1 MRRLFKLA
9 GLLLLLP
16 VASLLAY
23 IAIAYVQVLFP
34 LNSRPSD
41 AVTTAT
47 SVEAYVVTNGVHT
60 DLVFPLK
67 TATIDWERYFPKK
80 HFIAVPT
87 TAAYIAIGWGDR
99 EFYLYTPEWKDL
111 TVATA
116 LGAMTGQH
124 ASVLHVTYLSEEDL
138 RQHAYRLPLS
148 EENYQAL
155 ISYVLASAAML
166 DQGLVPVANAHYSP
180 QDAFYEARGTYSLFN
195 TCNSWTGTGLQRA
208 GARVGWWTPFDAL
221 VTWYLPRYQTEQ
233 TGQTGHAAS
242 GPERPKPAG
251 ALPP

>member
-1 MRRLFKLA
+1 MRRLVKLA

-23 IAIAYVQVLFP
+23 IAIAYVLVLFP
-34 LNSRPSD
+34 LNSRPSG
-41 AVTTAT
+41 TAT
-47 SVEAYVVTNGVHT
+47 TVEAYVLTNGVHT

-80 HFIAVPT
+80 HFIAVPA

-99 EFYLYTPEWKDL
+99 DFYLYTPEWKDL
-111 TVATA
+111 TVARA
-116 LGAMTGQH
+116 VGAITGQH

-138 RQHAYRLPLS
+138 RRHAYRLSLG
-148 EENYQAL
+148 EENYRAL
-155 ISYVLASAAML
+155 ISYVLASAATI
-166 DQGLVPVANAHYSP
+166 DQQLLPVANAHYSP
-180 QDAFYEARGTYSLFN
+180 QDAFYEAHGTYSLFN
-195 TCNSWTGTGLQRA
+195 TCNTWAGTGLQRA
-208 GARVGWWTPFDAL
+208 GARVGWWTPFDTL
-221 VTWYLPRYQTEQ
+221 VTWHLPQYQA
-233 TGQTGHAAS
+233 GQAGQAVA